1 MKKVITISREF
12 GSGGREFARRLAD
25 KLEIAYY
32 DREIITELA
41 KRTNLAEGYINSLNE
56 QRPAPLFPI
65 TVGHTISPVMDAMWT
80 QQNTIFIEQTN
91 LLKELAEKSDCV
103 IVGRCADHI
112 LEEFNPLRIRLYADM
127 GSRIQRCK
135 ARENQGELLSDREY
149 KQKINEIDKGR
160 AKYYQFYTGK
170 RWDDGLNYDLLIN
183 TTGKDIK
190 QLAEYFAQIL
200 K

>member
-1 MKKVITISREF
+1 MKRVITISREF

-65 TVGHTISPVMDAMWT
+65 TVGHTFSPVMDAMWT

-112 LEEFNPLRIRLYADM
+112 LKDFNPLRIRLYADIQ
-127 GSRIQRCK
+127 SRIERCK
-135 ARENQGELLSDREY
+135 LRAKQNEALSDREY
-149 KQKINEIDKGR
+149 KQRINEIDKGR

-170 RWDDGLNYDLLIN
+170 RWDDELNYDLLLN

-190 QLAEYFAQIL
+190 QLAEYFAQVI

>member
-65 TVGHTISPVMDAMWT
+65 TIGNTISPVMDAMWT
-80 QQNTIFIEQTN
+80 QHNNIFIEQTN
-91 LLKELAEKSDCV
+91 LLKELAGKSDCV

-112 LEEFNPLRIRLYADM
+112 LADFKPLRIRLYADM
-127 GSRIQRCK
+127 NSRIQRCK
-135 ARENQGELLSDREY
+135 VRENQGEALSDREY

-170 RWDDGLNYDLLIN
+170 RWDDELNYDMLIN

-190 QLAEYFAQIL
+190 KLAEYFAQIL

>member
-65 TVGHTISPVMDAMWT
+65 TIGNTISPVMDLMWT
-80 QQNTIFIEQTN
+80 QHNNIFIEQAN

-112 LEEFNPLRIRLYADM
+112 LADFKPLRIRLYADM
-127 GSRIQRCK
+127 NSRIQRCK
-135 ARENQGELLSDREY
+135 VRENQGEALSDREY

-160 AKYYQFYTGK
+160 AKYYQFYTGEH
-170 RWDDGLNYDLLIN
+170 WDNELNYDLLIN

>member
-1 MKKVITISREF
+1 MKRVITISREF
-12 GSGGREFARRLAD
+12 GSGGREFARRIAD

-65 TVGHTISPVMDAMWT
+65 TVGHTFSPVMDAMWT
-80 QQNTIFIEQTN
+80 QHNTIFIEQTN

-112 LEEFNPLRIRLYADM
+112 LSDFNPLRIRLYADM
-127 GSRIQRCK
+127 NSRIERCK
-135 ARENQGELLSDREY
+135 TRENQGESLSDREY

-170 RWDDGLNYDLLIN
+170 RWNDELNYDLCIN
-183 TTGKDIK
+183 TTGKNIK
-190 QLAEYFAQIL
+190 QLAEYFAQIV

>member
-1 MKKVITISREF
+1 MKRVITISREF

-25 KLEIAYY
+25 MLEIAYY

-65 TVGHTISPVMDAMWT
+65 TIGHTISPVMDAMWT
-80 QQNTIFIEQTN
+80 QHNTIFIEQTN

-103 IVGRCADHI
+103 IVGRCADQI
-112 LEEFNPLRIRLYADM
+112 LNDFNPLRIRLYADIQ
-127 GSRIQRCK
+127 SRIERCK
-135 ARENQGELLSDREY
+135 SREKQNDVLSDREY

-170 RWDDGLNYDLLIN
+170 RWDDELNYDLMIN

>member
-65 TVGHTISPVMDAMWT
+65 TVGNTISPVMDAMWA
-80 QQNTIFIEQTN
+80 QHNNIFIEQAN

-112 LEEFNPLRIRLYADM
+112 LTDFKPLRIRLYADM
-127 GSRIQRCK
+127 ESRIKRCK
-135 ARENQGELLSDREY
+135 SRSRQGEALSDREY

-170 RWDDGLNYDLLIN
+170 RWDDELNYDLCIN

>member
-1 MKKVITISREF
+1 MKRVITISREF

-80 QQNTIFIEQTN
+80 QHNTIFIEQTN

-103 IVGRCADHI
+103 IVGRCADHV
-112 LEEFNPLRIRLYADM
+112 LKEFNPLRIRLYADM
-127 GSRIQRCK
+127 GSRIERCK
-135 ARENQGELLSDREY
+135 LRAKQNEALSDREY
-149 KQKINEIDKGR
+149 KQRINEIDKGR

-170 RWDDGLNYDLLIN
+170 RWDDELNYDLLIN

>member
-1 MKKVITISREF
+1 MNKVITISRQF

-25 KLEIAYY
+25 SLNVAYY

-41 KRTNLAEGYINSLNE
+41 KRTNLAEEYIQNLNE

-65 TVGHTISPVMDAMWT
+65 TVGHTFSPVMDAMWE
-80 QQNTIFIEQTN
+80 QRNTIFIEQTN

-103 IVGRCADHI
+103 IVGRCADYC
-112 LEEFNPLRIRLYADM
+112 LKDFNPLRIRLYADM
-127 GSRIQRCK
+127 DSRIERCK
-135 ARENQGELLSDREY
+135 ARANKGENLTDREY
-149 KQKINEIDKGR
+149 KQKINEIDKSR
-160 AKYYQFYTGK
+160 AKYYQFYTG
-170 RWDDGLNYDLLIN
+170 RHWDDELNYDLCLN

>member
-1 MKKVITISREF
+1 MNKVITISREF

-25 KLEIAYY
+25 KLNFAYY
-32 DREIITELA
+32 DSEIITELA
-41 KRTNLAEGYINSLNE
+41 KRTNLAEEYIQNLNE

-65 TVGHTISPVMDAMWT
+65 TVGHTFSPVVDVRWEHH
-80 QQNTIFIEQTN
+80 NTIFIEQSN

-103 IVGRCADHI
+103 IVGRCADYS
-112 LEEFNPLRIRLYADM
+112 LRDFNPVRIRLYAELDA
-127 GSRIQRCK
+127 RIERCR
-135 ARENQGELLSDREY
+135 ARAAEGESLTDREI
-149 KQKINEIDKGR
+149 KQKIHEVDKAR

-170 RWDDGLNYDLLIN
+170 KWEDALNYDICIN

-190 QLAEYFAQIL
+190 QLVEDFVCMI